1 MTTGL
6 DSRTGSLGTRGVG
19 GSPSSF
25 FPLATSQA
33 SSLRGDGQSRLSFQ
47 SVLRHGRSPAGVL
60 SWIVGV
66 LSPRNISADFRGPNA
81 AELSSFPYPSWGC
94 VPKGRTRATNC
105 PLSGVKQT
113 LIECAAMSVNDS
125 KQTSG
130 LRTMRSQIKARL
142 SGCSLSADRRHRSIE
157 VQSKY
162 VIVDIQIIGRKPHPS
177 TGLDGRIGFKNK
189 AIREASD
196 LTHRSSLPSI

>member
-19 GSPSSF
+19 GSLSSF

-162 VIVDIQIIGRKPHPS
+162 VIVDIQISIKIRYRGHTNNWPKAACVDRPGP
-177 TGLDGRIGFKNK
+177 LDLFQ
-189 AIREASD
+189 E
-196 LTHRSSLPSI
+196 

>member
-1 MTTGL
+1 MTT
-6 DSRTGSLGTRGVG
+6 TRGVG
-19 GSPSSF
+19 GSLSSF

-81 AELSSFPYPSWGC
+81 AETFIVPVSVLGMRAKRTHPRNQLSAFGG
-94 VPKGRTRATNC
+94 KAD
-105 PLSGVKQT
+105 
-113 LIECAAMSVNDS
+113 ECAAMSINDS

-130 LRTMRSQIKARL
+130 LRTMKSQIKARL

-162 VIVDIQIIGRKPHPS
+162 VIVDIQIIGRKPHAS
-177 TGLDGRIGFKNK
+177 TGLDRWICFKNK
-189 AIREASD
+189 AIRE
-196 LTHRSSLPSI
+196 RSNLPHYCRLQSI

>member
-6 DSRTGSLGTRGVG
+6 DSWTGSLGTRGVG

-105 PLSGVKQT
+105 PPSGVKQT

-125 KQTSG
+125 T
-130 LRTMRSQIKARL
+130 RL

-162 VIVDIQIIGRKPHPS
+162 VIVDIQIIGRKPHAS
-177 TGLDGRIGFKNK
+177 TGLDRWICFKNK
-189 AIREASD
+189 AIRE
-196 LTHRSSLPSI
+196 RSNLPHYCRLQSI